1 MKWDKHYN
9 FEDLVIKKQSN
20 GKYLIYKGMGEYKL
34 YGEIIAYNLNKDLL
48 IRKIAKLIGVSF
60 DVAKLAVEKY
70 YISRCLGSSF
80 LERVKKSK
88 LSPTTKKGIKA
99 ILLETGDLKPRIEI
113 ESVCRKYKAV
123 GNGRFSCFSISLSA
137 DTKFE
142 MDKKE
147 MKIDEFIESLNEN
160 IKRLGINAR
169 IIEDK

>member
-1 MKWDKHYN
+1 MKWNKHYD
-9 FEDLVIKKQSN
+9 FEDLVINKQSN
-20 GKYLIYKGMGEYKL
+20 GKYLIYKGMGKYKL

-60 DVAKLAVEKY
+60 DVAKLAVEKC
-70 YISRCLGSSF
+70 YISRCFGSSF

-99 ILLETGDLKPRIEI
+99 ILLETGDLKPRIE
-113 ESVCRKYKAV
+113 SVCRKYKAV
-123 GNGRFSCFSISLSA
+123 GNGRFSWFSISVSA

-142 MDKKE
+142 IDKKE

-160 IKRLGINAR
+160 IKRLGINVR